1 VERRPLGAS
10 GIEVSVVGLGCNNF
24 GNRLGL
30 EATRRVVDAALDLGV
45 NFLDTADIYGDFGG
59 SERLLGEVL
68 EGRRDRVVLATK
80 FGHDMGDG
88 EVARGSRTYLRRAVE
103 ASLERLRTDRVD
115 LLYYH
120 RPDGVTPLAETVGAM
135 EELVREGKA
144 RALGGSNLDA
154 EQLREVGGRIA
165 ALQNH
170 YSLLER
176 SDDAETIPLC
186 RELGVSY
193 VPYFPLA
200 SGLLTGKH
208 RRGAIAPGTRLEG
221 REIEEA
227 EFDRVEALERFAQE
241 RGHTLLE
248 LAFAGLLSQ
257 DVIASVIPGATKPEQ
272 VWANVAAAEW
282 RLSPADFARI

>member
-282 RLSPADFARI
+282 RLSPADLARI

>member
-1 VERRPLGAS
+1 
-10 GIEVSVVGLGCNNF
+10 
-24 GNRLGL
+24 
-30 EATRRVVDAALDLGV
+30 
-45 NFLDTADIYGDFGG
+45 
-59 SERLLGEVL
+59 
-68 EGRRDRVVLATK
+68 
-80 FGHDMGDG
+80 
-88 EVARGSRTYLRRAVE
+88 
-103 ASLERLRTDRVD
+103 
-115 LLYYH
+115 
-120 RPDGVTPLAETVGAM
+120 M

-144 RALGGSNLDA
+144 LALGGSNLDA